1 VENFSQNMKY
11 LTADEVAKLTEYLS
25 KNEDIYLKEAAVFTK
40 ISYCRIST
48 YLKRTGLSDR
58 VKNGMSPRKKEEWRA
73 KISKTVKAAYEDGR
87 LVSPL
92 KDREKI
98 KKGLLNKFGV
108 DNVSK
113 LSKFTK
119 ARTETRKKNHEG
131 KYFTDEMWQKAL
143 ETKKA
148 KHGSIEA
155 ANAIRLE
162 KYEKTCLEKYGA
174 KNYYAS
180 NESQAKSHAKS
191 LELYGTKYAFNSSK
205 QKETLKAKY
214 GVDHNWKVKKIHYK
228 AILAKKEK
236 YQTEYIPTWNE
247 TIGKQYN
254 KQRLSTNVYRCLNCN
269 EVFVDFCF
277 HNHKTFC
284 PNCNPIIPHKSL
296 AEQELAEIVK
306 TNYSGEILYNDRT
319 VLHGKEIDIYI
330 PELKL
335 GFELDGI
342 WWHQNDSK
350 SALEKTNACE
360 TLGIK
365 LFHIWDIELETK
377 RQIVEDKIKTLLGLN
392 TRIFARKCLIEEI
405 TNSQYSSFC
414 DTYHIQG
421 SVKAKWKFG
430 LFFNDELVAVA
441 SFGKSRFC
449 KDYELLR
456 YCSKNGISIIGGM
469 KKLVS
474 HFKTLMSLDYI
485 ISYADRR
492 YTSKLNSVYG
502 NENIISI
509 SKPNYYYFR
518 GDRIYSRLQFQKH
531 KLKTNPITKD
541 FYDDLL
547 TEKEICEKAG
557 LYIIYDCGNLKYRI

>member
-1 VENFSQNMKY
+1 MKY

-25 KNEDIYLKEAAVFTK
+25 KNEDIYLKEAAAFTK
-40 ISYCRIST
+40 ISCCRIST
-48 YLKRTGLSDR
+48 YLKRNGLSDR
-58 VKNGMSPRKKEEWRA
+58 IKHGMSPRHKEEWKA
-73 KISKTVKAAYEDGR
+73 KISKTVKNAYEDGR

-92 KDREKI
+92 KDRQKI
-98 KKGLLNKFGV
+98 KEGLLRKYGV
-108 DNVSK
+108 DNAQKVPEIA
-113 LSKFTK
+113 K
-119 ARTETRKKNHEG
+119 ARVESRKKNHAGE
-131 KYFTDEMWQKAL
+131 YFTDGMWQKAL
-143 ETKKA
+143 ETKKI
-148 KHGSIEA
+148 KYGSIEA
-155 ANAIRLE
+155 ANAVRLK
-162 KYEKTCLEKYGA
+162 KYEKTCLEKFGV

-180 NESQAKSHAKS
+180 EESQAKSHAKS

-205 QKETLKAKY
+205 QKETLKVKY
-214 GVDHNWKVKKIHYK
+214 GVDHNWKVKEIHDK

-247 TIGKQYN
+247 TMGKLYN
-254 KQRLSTNVYRCLNCN
+254 KQKLSTNVYRCLNCD
-269 EVFVDFCF
+269 EVFVDYCF
-277 HNHKTFC
+277 NNHKTYC
-284 PNCNPIIPHKSL
+284 PNCNPIIPYKSL
-296 AEQELAEIVK
+296 TEQELVK
-306 TNYSGEILYNDRT
+306 IIKSNYSGEILLNDRT
-319 VLHGKEIDIYI
+319 ALHGKEIDIFL

-342 WWHQNDSK
+342 WWHKNDSK

-360 TLGIK
+360 ALGIK
-365 LFHIWDIELETK
+365 LIHIWDIELETK
-377 RQIVEDKIKTLLGLN
+377 RQIIEDKIKTLLGLN
-392 TRIFARKCLIEEI
+392 TRIFARKCSIREI
-405 TNSQYSSFC
+405 ANSQYSSFC

-430 LFFNDELVAVA
+430 LFFNNELIAVA

-449 KDYELLR
+449 EDYELLR

-492 YTSKLNSVYG
+492 YTSKMNSVYG
-502 NENIISI
+502 SENIISI

-518 GDRIYSRLQFQKH
+518 GNRIYSRLQFQKH

-541 FYDDLL
+541 FYNDLL